1 MALPLQSW
9 FFIAI
14 GAPGGDSENKSYV
27 VIHQGI
33 PARLT
38 NGEGGSRQNLAG
50 NSSCGGGR
58 K

>member
-14 GAPGGDSENKSYV
+14 GAPGGDSDGNKETLT
-27 VIHQGI
+27 HQGI

-38 NGEGGSRQNLAG
+38 NGGEVVPD
-50 NSSCGGGR
+50 
-58 K
+58 KI